1 MSEPKS
7 EPKSELKTELKS
19 TAVFAVHWGVRLLF
33 LVVMPVA
40 VAFAGL
46 YMYARGGA
54 RVETEN
60 AYVKSD
66 IIAVSAEVSGKVTD
80 VAVRDNQYVEQGAL
94 LFKLTTST
102 YELAMRRAQA
112 QMDMVRADVDSL
124 KAGYRSAILERRE
137 AQEQIV
143 YLAKQLERQKQ
154 LKKHGMGRADQYDE
168 ARHNLD
174 VAQVRLASVE
184 ERINTVLAS
193 LLNNPALPPERHP
206 RYVEARARYQ
216 EAANGLEDTQVYAPA
231 SGVVSNMKLQ
241 AGEYVDQGKP
251 VFSIIVDDSVWV
263 EANFKE
269 TQLTWMR
276 EGQLAHVV
284 ADAYPD
290 VVWPGDVVA
299 IAPATGAEF
308 AVLPPQNATGNWV
321 KVVQRIPVRI
331 KVDQPAGMP
340 PLRAGMTVTVGVDT
354 GVSRGLPRPI
364 RRLVENGYL
373 PGFLQPS
380 TKLAAAAQ

>member
-1 MSEPKS
+1 MSDM
-7 EPKSELKTELKS
+7 KT
-19 TAVFAVHWGVRLLF
+19 TAVFAVHWAVRIIF
-33 LVVMPVA
+33 LVVVPVA
-40 VAFAGL
+40 IAFGGL
-46 YMYARGGA
+46 YVYARGGA

-60 AYVKSD
+60 AYVKAD
-66 IIAVSAEVSGKVTD
+66 IIAVSAEVSGKVTK
-80 VAVRDNQYVEQGAL
+80 VTVRDNQYVEQGAP
-94 LFKLTTST
+94 LFRLTTST

-124 KAGYRSAILERRE
+124 KAGYRAAILERRE
-137 AQEQIV
+137 ATERIA
-143 YLAKQLERQKQ
+143 YLTKQLERQKT
-154 LKKHGMGRADQYDE
+154 LKEHGMGRADKYDE
-168 ARHNLD
+168 AHHNLD
-174 VAQVRLASVE
+174 VSRVRLASVE

-193 LLNNPALPPERHP
+193 LLNNPSLPPEQHP
-206 RYVEARARYQ
+206 RYVEAKARYD
-216 EAANGLEDTQVYAPA
+216 EGALGLEDTHVYAPD

-241 AGEYVDQGKP
+241 PGEYVDKGEP
-251 VFSIIVDDSVWV
+251 IFSIIVDNSVWI

-276 EGQLAHVV
+276 DGQLAHIV

-290 VVWPGDVVA
+290 VVWPGDVTA

-321 KVVQRIPVRI
+321 KVVQRIPVHVQ
-331 KVDQPAGMP
+331 VDQPAGMP

-373 PGFLQPS
+373 PEFLQPA
-380 TKLAAAAQ
+380 TKLAAATQ

>member
-1 MSEPKS
+1 M
-7 EPKSELKTELKS
+7 SELKK
-19 TAVFAVHWGVRLLF
+19 TAIFAVHWGVRIIL
-33 LVVMPVA
+33 LVVVPLT

-46 YMYARGGA
+46 YVYARGGA

-60 AYVKSD
+60 AYVKAD
-66 IIAVSAEVSGKVTD
+66 IIAVSAELSGRVTE
-80 VAVRDNQYVEQGAL
+80 VAVHDNENVEQGVL
-94 LFKLTTST
+94 LFSTVTST

-124 KAGYRSAILERRE
+124 KAGYRAAMLEKRE
-137 AQEQIV
+137 AKERIV
-143 YLAKQLERQKQ
+143 YLAKQLERQNT
-154 LKKHGMGRADQYDE
+154 LKKHGMGRADKFDE
-168 ARHNLD
+168 AHHNLD
-174 VAQVRLASVE
+174 VSRVRLASVE

-193 LLNNPALPPERHP
+193 LLNNPSLPPERHP
-206 RYVEARARYQ
+206 RYVEAQARYE
-216 EAANGLEDTQVYAPA
+216 EASIGLQDTNVYAPA

-241 AGEYVDQGKP
+241 RGEYVDKGEP
-251 VFSIIVDDSVWV
+251 IFSIIVGASVWV

-276 EGQLAHVV
+276 EGQLAHIV

-290 VVWPGDVVA
+290 VVWPGNIIA

-308 AVLPPQNATGNWV
+308 ALLPPQNATGNWV
-321 KVVQRIPVRI
+321 KVVQRIPVHVQ
-331 KVDQPAGMP
+331 VDQLAGMP
-340 PLRAGMTVTVGVDT
+340 ALRAGMTVTVGIDT

-364 RRLVENGYL
+364 RRLVESGYL

>member
-1 MSEPKS
+1 MSQ
-7 EPKSELKTELKS
+7 LKK
-19 TAVFAVHWGVRLLF
+19 TAVFAVHWGVRFILL
-33 LVVMPVA
+33 VA
-40 VAFAGL
+40 VPLTVAFAGL
-46 YMYARGGA
+46 YVYARGGA

-60 AYVKSD
+60 AYVKAD
-66 IIAVSAEVSGKVTD
+66 IIAVSAELSGRVTE
-80 VAVRDNQYVEQGAL
+80 VAVHDNEYVEQGVL
-94 LFKLTTST
+94 LFSTVTST

-124 KAGYRSAILERRE
+124 KAGYRAAMLEKRE
-137 AQEQIV
+137 AKERIV
-143 YLAKQLERQKQ
+143 YLAKQLERQKT
-154 LKKHGMGRADQYDE
+154 LKKHGMGRADKFDE
-168 ARHNLD
+168 AHHNLD
-174 VAQVRLASVE
+174 VSRVRLASVE

-193 LLNNPALPPERHP
+193 LLNNPSLPPERHP
-206 RYVEARARYQ
+206 RYVEAQARYE
-216 EAANGLEDTQVYAPA
+216 EASIGLQDTNVYAPA

-241 AGEYVDQGKP
+241 RGEYVDKGEP
-251 VFSIIVDDSVWV
+251 IFSIIVGASVWV

-276 EGQLAHVV
+276 EGQLAHIV

-290 VVWPGDVVA
+290 VVWPGNVIA

-321 KVVQRIPVRI
+321 KVVQRIPVH
-331 KVDQPAGMP
+331 VQVEQLAGMP
-340 PLRAGMTVTVGVDT
+340 ALRAGMTVTVGIDT

-364 RRLVENGYL
+364 RRLVESGYL

>member
-1 MSEPKS
+1 MSD
-7 EPKSELKTELKS
+7 LKR
-19 TAVFAVHWGVRLLF
+19 TAVLAAHWATRITL
-33 LVVMPVA
+33 LVVVPLI

-46 YMYARGGA
+46 YLYARGGA

-60 AYVKSD
+60 AYVKAD
-66 IIAVSAEVSGKVTD
+66 IIAVSAELAGRVKE
-80 VAVRDNQYVEQGAL
+80 VAVRDNEYVEKGAP
-94 LFKLTTST
+94 LFSMDTAT

-124 KAGYRSAILERRE
+124 KAGYRSALLAKRE
-137 AQEQIV
+137 ARERIA
-143 YLAKQLERQKQ
+143 YLAKQLERQKT
-154 LKKHGMGRADQYDE
+154 LKEHGMGRADVYDE

-174 VAQVRLASVE
+174 VAQVQLASAE

-193 LLNNPALPPERHP
+193 LLNNPSLPPERHP
-206 RYVEARARYQ
+206 RYVEAQARYEEGALALQ
-216 EAANGLEDTQVYAPA
+216 DTRVYAPA
-231 SGVVSNMKLQ
+231 SGVVSHMKLQ
-241 AGEYVDQGKP
+241 AGEYVDPGEP
-251 VFSIIVDDSVWV
+251 IFSIIVDGSLWV

-276 EGQLAHVV
+276 VGQLAHIV

-290 VVWPGDVVA
+290 VVWPGDIVS

-331 KVDQPAGMP
+331 QVEQPAGMP

-354 GVSRGLPRPI
+354 GVSRGLPRPV

-373 PGFLQPS
+373 PGFLQPA

>member
-1 MSEPKS
+1 MSEF
-7 EPKSELKTELKS
+7 KT
-19 TAVFAVHWGVRLLF
+19 TAVFAVHWAVRLIL
-33 LVVMPVA
+33 LVALPVSL
-40 VAFAGL
+40 AFTGL

-60 AYVKSD
+60 AYIKAD
-66 IIAVSAEVSGKVTD
+66 IIAVSAEVSGKVTA
-80 VAVRDNQYVEQGAL
+80 VAVHDNEYVEQGAP
-94 LFKLTTST
+94 LFSLVTST

-112 QMDMVRADVDSL
+112 QMDMVRAEVGSL
-124 KAGYRSAILERRE
+124 KAGYRSAMLEKRE
-137 AQEQIV
+137 AQERIV
-143 YLAKQLERQKQ
+143 YLTKKLERQKT
-154 LKKHGMGRADQYDE
+154 LKKHGMGRADVYDE
-168 ARHNLD
+168 AQHNLD
-174 VAQVRLASVE
+174 VSRVHLASVE

-193 LLNNPALPPERHP
+193 LLNDASLPPERHP
-206 RYVEARARYQ
+206 RYVEAQARYD
-216 EAANGLEDTQVYAPA
+216 EGALGLEDTNVFAPA
-231 SGVVSNMKLQ
+231 RGVVSNMKLQ
-241 AGEYVDQGKP
+241 PGEYVDKGKP
-251 VFSIIVDDSVWV
+251 IFSIIVNDSVWV

-290 VVWPGDVVA
+290 VVWPGDVIA

-321 KVVQRIPVRI
+321 KVVQRIPVHV

-380 TKLAAAAQ
+380 TKLAAAGQ

>member
-1 MSEPKS
+1 MSEFKN
-7 EPKSELKTELKS
+7 
-19 TAVFAVHWGVRLLF
+19 TAVFAVHWAVRLTL
-33 LVVMPVA
+33 LVALPVA
-40 VAFAGL
+40 LAFTGL

-60 AYVKSD
+60 AYVKAD
-66 IIAVSAEVSGKVTD
+66 IIAVSAEVSGKVTE
-80 VAVRDNQYVEQGAL
+80 VAVHDNEYVEKGAP
-94 LFKLTTST
+94 LFSLVTST

-112 QMDMVRADVDSL
+112 QMDMVRAEVASL
-124 KAGYRSAILERRE
+124 KAGYRSAMLEKRE
-137 AQEQIV
+137 AQERIV
-143 YLAKQLERQKQ
+143 YLTKQLERQKT
-154 LKKHGMGRADQYDE
+154 LKKHGMGRADVYDE
-168 ARHNLD
+168 AQHKLD
-174 VAQVRLASVE
+174 VSRVHLASVE

-193 LLNNPALPPERHP
+193 LLNDASLPPERHP
-206 RYVEARARYQ
+206 RYVEAQARYQ
-216 EAANGLEDTQVYAPA
+216 EGANGLEDTNVFAPA

-241 AGEYVDQGKP
+241 PGEYVDTGEP
-251 VFSIIVDDSVWV
+251 IFSIIVNDSVWV

-290 VVWPGDVVA
+290 VVWPGDVIA

-321 KVVQRIPVRI
+321 KVVQRIPVHV

-380 TKLAAAAQ
+380 TKLAAAGQ